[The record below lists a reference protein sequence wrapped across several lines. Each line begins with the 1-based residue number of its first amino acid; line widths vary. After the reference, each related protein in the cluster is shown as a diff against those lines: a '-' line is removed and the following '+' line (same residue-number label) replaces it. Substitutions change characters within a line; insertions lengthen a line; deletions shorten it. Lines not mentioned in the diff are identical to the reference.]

1 MFPPHELPQYGQVPK
16 VHRYYIRAGGLIGK
30 MTVGR
35 ETPEQTTERA
45 GQPELPLRDDLACY
59 DLGPYPG
66 CSNGPY
72 DCFVWLFA
80 SAYLIQFS
88 LELMK
93 G

>member
-16 VHRYYIRAGGLIGK
+16 VHCHYIKGGVNQK

-35 ETPEQTTERA
+35 ETPERA
-45 GQPELPLRDDLACY
+45 RQPEVPLRDDLACY

-80 SAYLIQFS
+80 SAYPTQVS
-88 LELMK
+88 AVLMT

>member
-1 MFPPHELPQYGQVPK
+1 
-16 VHRYYIRAGGLIGK
+16 

-35 ETPEQTTERA
+35 ESPEPA
-45 GQPELPLRDDLACY
+45 GQPEVPLRDDLACY
-59 DLGPYPG
+59 DVGPYPG

-80 SAYLIQFS
+80 SAYRTQLS
-88 LELMK
+88 LELIK